1 MAHSGMAVLVID
13 VQRYY
18 TESTSPLV
26 LFTETLYPGGT
37 AYIHQRLD
45 AVVIP
50 NIARILSAARLSS
63 VAIVY
68 ARLCGTQDDRSDLH
82 HNFQEFDQLAFAR
95 AGMHVYPLASESLA
109 DVDLRLAPL
118 KNDIVI
124 NKTGYSAFHETGLH
138 QLLQSKGID
147 TLVVTGLTT
156 SQCVNSSARAASD
169 YGYVTVMVEDAQADY
184 DRRDHQAALLASE
197 PITGQGISTSKVLE
211 MISQRA
217 RCAATVVCQ
226 LH

>member
-1 MAHSGMAVLVID
+1 MNSIMAHSGMAVLVID

-50 NIARILSAARLSS
+50 NIARLLSAARLSS

-95 AGMHVYPLASESLA
+95 TGMHVYPLASESLA
-109 DVDLRLAPL
+109 DVDLRIAPL

-124 NKTGYSAFHETGLH
+124 NKTGYSALHETGLH

-169 YGYVTVMVEDAQADY
+169 YGYVTLMVEDAQADY

-217 RCAATVVCQ
+217 
-226 LH
+226 

>member
-1 MAHSGMAVLVID
+1 MELTGMAILVID

-26 LFTETLYPGGT
+26 TYTEALYPGGT
-37 AYIHQRLD
+37 DYLRQRLD
-45 AVVIP
+45 ALVIP

-63 VAIVY
+63 VPIIF

-82 HNFQEFDQLAFAR
+82 RNFQEFDQLAYAQT
-95 AGMHVYPLASESLA
+95 GMHVYPLVSESLA
-109 DVDLRLAPL
+109 DVDLRIAPL
-118 KNDIVI
+118 KNDIVV

-138 QLLQSKGID
+138 QLLQSKGIG

-184 DRRDHQAALLASE
+184 DRSDHQAALLTSE
-197 PITGQGISTSKVLE
+197 AITGPGISTSEVLE
-211 MISQRA
+211 LMS
-217 RCAATVVCQ
+217 
-226 LH
+226 

>member
-1 MAHSGMAVLVID
+1 MELTGMAILVID

-26 LFTETLYPGGT
+26 TYTEALYPGGT
-37 AYIHQRLD
+37 DYIHQRLD

-50 NIARILSAARLSS
+50 NIARILSAARVSS
-63 VAIVY
+63 VPIIF

-82 HNFQEFDQLAFAR
+82 RNFQEFDQLAYAQT
-95 AGMHVYPLASESLA
+95 GMHVYPLATEILA
-109 DVDLRLAPL
+109 DVDLRIAPL
-118 KNDIVI
+118 KNDIVV
-124 NKTGYSAFHETGLH
+124 NKTGYSAFHETGFH
-138 QLLQSKGID
+138 QLLQSKRID

-184 DRRDHQAALLASE
+184 ELRDHQAALFASE
-197 PITGQGISTSKVLE
+197 PITGPGISTSKVLE
-211 MISQRA
+211 LLS
-217 RCAATVVCQ
+217 
-226 LH
+226 

>member
-1 MAHSGMAVLVID
+1 MELTGMAILVID

-26 LFTETLYPGGT
+26 TYTEALYPGGT
-37 AYIHQRLD
+37 DYLRQRLD
-45 AVVIP
+45 ALVIP

-63 VAIVY
+63 VPIIF

-82 HNFQEFDQLAFAR
+82 RNFQEFDQLAYAQT
-95 AGMHVYPLASESLA
+95 GMHVYPLVSESLA
-109 DVDLRLAPL
+109 DVDLRIAPL
-118 KNDIVI
+118 KNDIVV

-147 TLVVTGLTT
+147 RLVVTGLTT

-169 YGYVTVMVEDAQADY
+169 FGYTTFMVEDAQADY
-184 DRRDHQAALLASE
+184 ELRDHQAALFASE
-197 PITGQGISTSKVLE
+197 PITGPGISTSKVLE
-211 MISQRA
+211 LMS
-217 RCAATVVCQ
+217 
-226 LH
+226 

>member
-1 MAHSGMAVLVID
+1 MELTGMAILVID

-26 LFTETLYPGGT
+26 TYTEALYPGGT
-37 AYIHQRLD
+37 DYIHQRLD
-45 AVVIP
+45 ALVIP

-63 VAIVY
+63 VPIIF

-82 HNFQEFDQLAFAR
+82 RNFQEFDQLAYAQT
-95 AGMHVYPLASESLA
+95 GMHVYPLATEILA
-109 DVDLRLAPL
+109 DVDLRIAPL
-118 KNDIVI
+118 KNDIVV

-147 TLVVTGLTT
+147 RLVVTGLTT

-169 YGYVTVMVEDAQADY
+169 FGYTTFMVEDAQADY
-184 DRRDHQAALLASE
+184 ELRDHQAALFASE
-197 PITGQGISTSKVLE
+197 PITGPGISTSKVLE
-211 MISQRA
+211 LMS
-217 RCAATVVCQ
+217 
-226 LH
+226 

>member
-1 MAHSGMAVLVID
+1 MELTGMAILVID

-26 LFTETLYPGGT
+26 TYTEALYPGGT
-37 AYIHQRLD
+37 DYIHQRLD
-45 AVVIP
+45 ALVIP

-63 VAIVY
+63 VPIIF

-82 HNFQEFDQLAFAR
+82 RNFQEFDQLAYAQT
-95 AGMHVYPLASESLA
+95 GMHVYPLATEILA
-109 DVDLRLAPL
+109 DVDLRIAPL
-118 KNDIVI
+118 KNDIVV

-147 TLVVTGLTT
+147 RLVVTGLTT

-169 YGYVTVMVEDAQADY
+169 FGYTTFMVEDAQADY
-184 DRRDHQAALLASE
+184 ELRDHQAALFSSE
-197 PITGQGISTSKVLE
+197 PLTGPGISTSELLE
-211 MISQRA
+211 LMS
-217 RCAATVVCQ
+217 
-226 LH
+226 

>member
-1 MAHSGMAVLVID
+1 MELTGMAILVID

-26 LFTETLYPGGT
+26 TYTEALYPGGT
-37 AYIHQRLD
+37 DYIHQRLD

-50 NIARILSAARLSS
+50 NIARILSAARVSS
-63 VAIVY
+63 VPIIF

-82 HNFQEFDQLAFAR
+82 RNFQEFDQLAYAQT
-95 AGMHVYPLASESLA
+95 GMHVYPLATEILA
-109 DVDLRLAPL
+109 DVDLRIAPL
-118 KNDIVI
+118 KNDIVV

-147 TLVVTGLTT
+147 RLVVTGLTT

-184 DRRDHQAALLASE
+184 ELRDHQAALFASE
-197 PITGQGISTSKVLE
+197 PITGPGISTSKVLE
-211 MISQRA
+211 LLS
-217 RCAATVVCQ
+217 
-226 LH
+226 

>member
-1 MAHSGMAVLVID
+1 MELTGMAILVID

-26 LFTETLYPGGT
+26 TFTEALYPGGT
-37 AYIHQRLD
+37 DYLRQRLD

-63 VAIVY
+63 VPIIF

-82 HNFQEFDQLAFAR
+82 RNFQEFNQLAYAQ
-95 AGMHVYPLASESLA
+95 AGMHVYPLATEILA
-109 DVDLRLAPL
+109 DVDLRIAPVQC
-118 KNDIVI
+118 DVVI

-147 TLVVTGLTT
+147 RLVVTGLTT

-169 YGYVTVMVEDAQADY
+169 FGYTTFMVEDAQADY
-184 DRRDHQAALLASE
+184 ELRDHQAALFASE
-197 PITGQGISTSKVLE
+197 PITGPGISTSKVLE
-211 MISQRA
+211 LMS
-217 RCAATVVCQ
+217 
-226 LH
+226 

>member
-26 LFTETLYPGGT
+26 TFTESLYSGGT

-50 NIARILSAARLSS
+50 NIARILFAARLSS
-63 VAIVY
+63 VAIIY

-82 HNFQEFDQLAFAR
+82 RNFQEFDQLAFAR

-109 DVDLRLAPL
+109 DVDLRIAPL
-118 KNDIVI
+118 KNEIVI

-169 YGYVTVMVEDAQADY
+169 YGYVTLMVEDAQADY
-184 DRRDHQAALLASE
+184 DWSDHQAALLASE

-217 RCAATVVCQ
+217 
-226 LH
+226 

>member
-26 LFTETLYPGGT
+26 TFTEALYPGGT

-50 NIARILSAARLSS
+50 NIARILLAARVSS
-63 VAIVY
+63 LPIIY

-82 HNFQEFDQLAFAR
+82 RNFQEFDQLAFER
-95 AGMHVYPLASESLA
+95 NGMHVYPLASESLA
-109 DVDLRLAPL
+109 DVDLRIAPL

-138 QLLQSKGID
+138 QLLQSIGID

-169 YGYVTVMVEDAQADY
+169 YGYVTLMVEDAQADY
-184 DRRDHQAALLASE
+184 DRSDHQAALLASE
-197 PITGQGISTSKVLE
+197 PITGQGISTSQVLE

-217 RCAATVVCQ
+217 
-226 LH
+226 

>member
-1 MAHSGMAVLVID
+1 MKSIMAHSGMAVLVID

-26 LFTETLYPGGT
+26 LFTEALHPGGT
-37 AYIHQRLD
+37 TYIHQRLD

-50 NIARILSAARLSS
+50 NIARILSAARVSS
-63 VAIVY
+63 VPIIY

-82 HNFQEFDQLAFAR
+82 RNFHEFDQLAFER
-95 AGMHVYPLASESLA
+95 NGMHVYPLASESLA
-109 DVDLRLAPL
+109 DVDLRIAPL

-138 QLLQSKGID
+138 QLLQSKRID

-169 YGYVTVMVEDAQADY
+169 YGYVTLMVEDAQADY
-184 DRRDHQAALLASE
+184 DWSDHQAALLASE
-197 PITGQGISTSKVLE
+197 PITGQGISTSQVLE

-217 RCAATVVCQ
+217 
-226 LH
+226 

>member
-1 MAHSGMAVLVID
+1 MELTGMAILVID

-26 LFTETLYPGGT
+26 TYTEALYPGGT
-37 AYIHQRLD
+37 YYLRQRLD

-50 NIARILSAARLSS
+50 NIARILSAARVSS
-63 VAIVY
+63 VPIIF

-82 HNFQEFDQLAFAR
+82 RNFQEFDQLAYAQT
-95 AGMHVYPLASESLA
+95 GMHVYPLATEILA
-109 DVDLRLAPL
+109 DVDLRIAPL
-118 KNDIVI
+118 KNDIVV

-147 TLVVTGLTT
+147 RLVVTGLTT

-184 DRRDHQAALLASE
+184 ELRDHQAALFASE
-197 PITGQGISTSKVLE
+197 PITGPGISTSKVLE
-211 MISQRA
+211 LLS
-217 RCAATVVCQ
+217 
-226 LH
+226 

>member
-1 MAHSGMAVLVID
+1 MKSIMALSGMAVLVID

-26 LFTETLYPGGT
+26 LFTEALSPGGT

-45 AVVIP
+45 SLVIP
-50 NIARILSAARLSS
+50 NIARILSAARISS
-63 VAIVY
+63 VPIIY
-68 ARLCGTQDDRSDLH
+68 ARLCGTQNDRGDLH
-82 HNFQEFDQLAFAR
+82 RNFQEFDRLAFAQI
-95 AGMHVYPLASESLA
+95 GMHVYPLASESLA
-109 DVDLRLAPL
+109 DVDLRIAPH

-138 QLLQSKGID
+138 QLLQSKRIG

-169 YGYVTVMVEDAQADY
+169 YGFVTVMVEDAQADY
-184 DRRDHQAALLASE
+184 DRSDHQAALLASE
-197 PITGQGISTSKVLE
+197 PITGQGVSTSHVLE
-211 MISQRA
+211 MMS
-217 RCAATVVCQ
+217 
-226 LH
+226 

>member
-1 MAHSGMAVLVID
+1 MELTGMAILVID

-26 LFTETLYPGGT
+26 TFTEALYPGGT
-37 AYIHQRLD
+37 DYIHQRLD
-45 AVVIP
+45 ALVIP

-63 VAIVY
+63 VPIIF

-82 HNFQEFDQLAFAR
+82 RNFQEFDQLAYAQT
-95 AGMHVYPLASESLA
+95 GMHVYPLATEILA
-109 DVDLRLAPL
+109 DVDLRIAPL
-118 KNDIVI
+118 KNDIVV

-147 TLVVTGLTT
+147 RLVVTGLTT

-169 YGYVTVMVEDAQADY
+169 FGYTTFMVEDAQADY
-184 DRRDHQAALLASE
+184 ELRDHQAALFASE
-197 PITGQGISTSKVLE
+197 PITGPGISTSKVLE
-211 MISQRA
+211 LLS
-217 RCAATVVCQ
+217 
-226 LH
+226 

>member
-1 MAHSGMAVLVID
+1 MELTGMAILVID

-26 LFTETLYPGGT
+26 TFTEALYPGGT
-37 AYIHQRLD
+37 DYIHQRLD
-45 AVVIP
+45 ALVIP

-63 VAIVY
+63 VPIIF

-82 HNFQEFDQLAFAR
+82 RNFQEFDQLAYAQT
-95 AGMHVYPLASESLA
+95 GMHVYPLATEILA
-109 DVDLRLAPL
+109 DVDLRIAPL
-118 KNDIVI
+118 KNDIVV

-147 TLVVTGLTT
+147 RLVVTGLTT

-169 YGYVTVMVEDAQADY
+169 FGYTTFMVEDAQADY
-184 DRRDHQAALLASE
+184 ELRDHQAALFASE
-197 PITGQGISTSKVLE
+197 PITGPGISTSKVLE
-211 MISQRA
+211 LMS
-217 RCAATVVCQ
+217 
-226 LH
+226 

>member
-1 MAHSGMAVLVID
+1 MELTGMAILVID

-26 LFTETLYPGGT
+26 TYTEALYPGGT
-37 AYIHQRLD
+37 DYLRQRLD
-45 AVVIP
+45 ALVIP

-63 VAIVY
+63 VPIIF

-82 HNFQEFDQLAFAR
+82 RNFQEFDQLAYAQT
-95 AGMHVYPLASESLA
+95 GMHVYPLATEILA
-109 DVDLRLAPL
+109 DVDLRIAPL
-118 KNDIVI
+118 KNDIVV

-147 TLVVTGLTT
+147 RLVVTGLTT

-169 YGYVTVMVEDAQADY
+169 FGYTTFMVEDAQADY
-184 DRRDHQAALLASE
+184 ELRDHQAALFASE
-197 PITGQGISTSKVLE
+197 PITGPGISTSKVLE
-211 MISQRA
+211 LMS
-217 RCAATVVCQ
+217 
-226 LH
+226 

>member
-1 MAHSGMAVLVID
+1 MELTGMAILVID

-26 LFTETLYPGGT
+26 TYTEALYPGGT
-37 AYIHQRLD
+37 DYIHQRLD
-45 AVVIP
+45 ALVIP

-63 VAIVY
+63 VPIIF

-82 HNFQEFDQLAFAR
+82 RNFQEFDQLAYAQT
-95 AGMHVYPLASESLA
+95 GMHVYPLATEILA
-109 DVDLRLAPL
+109 DVDLRIAPL
-118 KNDIVI
+118 KNDIVV

-147 TLVVTGLTT
+147 RLVVTGLTT

-169 YGYVTVMVEDAQADY
+169 FGYTTFMVEDAQADY
-184 DRRDHQAALLASE
+184 ELRDHQAALFSSE
-197 PITGQGISTSKVLE
+197 PITGPGISTSELLE
-211 MISQRA
+211 LMS
-217 RCAATVVCQ
+217 
-226 LH
+226 

>member
-1 MAHSGMAVLVID
+1 MELTGMAILVID

-26 LFTETLYPGGT
+26 TYTEALYPGGT
-37 AYIHQRLD
+37 DYIHQRLD

-50 NIARILSAARLSS
+50 NIARILSAARVSS
-63 VAIVY
+63 VPIIF

-82 HNFQEFDQLAFAR
+82 RNFQEFDQLAYAQT
-95 AGMHVYPLASESLA
+95 GMHVYPLATEILA
-109 DVDLRLAPL
+109 DVDLRIAPL
-118 KNDIVI
+118 KNDIVV

-147 TLVVTGLTT
+147 RLVVTGLTT

-169 YGYVTVMVEDAQADY
+169 FGYTTFMVEDAQADY
-184 DRRDHQAALLASE
+184 ELRDHQAALFASE
-197 PITGQGISTSKVLE
+197 PITGPGISTSKVLE
-211 MISQRA
+211 LLS
-217 RCAATVVCQ
+217 
-226 LH
+226 

>member
-1 MAHSGMAVLVID
+1 MELTGMAILVID

-26 LFTETLYPGGT
+26 TYTEALYPGGT
-37 AYIHQRLD
+37 DYLRQRLD
-45 AVVIP
+45 ALVIP

-63 VAIVY
+63 VPIIF

-82 HNFQEFDQLAFAR
+82 RNFQEFDQLAYAQT
-95 AGMHVYPLASESLA
+95 GMHVYPLATEILA
-109 DVDLRLAPL
+109 DVDLRIAPL
-118 KNDIVI
+118 KNDIVV

-138 QLLQSKGID
+138 QLLQSKGIG

-156 SQCVNSSARAASD
+156 CQCVNSSARAASD

-184 DRRDHQAALLASE
+184 ELRDHQAALFASE
-197 PITGQGISTSKVLE
+197 PITGPGISTSKVLE
-211 MISQRA
+211 LMS
-217 RCAATVVCQ
+217 
-226 LH
+226 

>member
-1 MAHSGMAVLVID
+1 MELTGMAILVID

-26 LFTETLYPGGT
+26 TFTEALYPGGT
-37 AYIHQRLD
+37 DYLRQRLD

-63 VAIVY
+63 VPIIF

-82 HNFQEFDQLAFAR
+82 RNFQEFNQLAYAQ
-95 AGMHVYPLASESLA
+95 AGMHVYPLATEILA
-109 DVDLRLAPL
+109 DVDLRIAPL
-118 KNDIVI
+118 KNDIVV

-147 TLVVTGLTT
+147 RLVVTGLTT

-169 YGYVTVMVEDAQADY
+169 FGYTTFMVEDAQADY
-184 DRRDHQAALLASE
+184 DRSDHQAALFASE
-197 PITGQGISTSKVLE
+197 PITGPGISTSKVLE
-211 MISQRA
+211 LMS
-217 RCAATVVCQ
+217 
-226 LH
+226 